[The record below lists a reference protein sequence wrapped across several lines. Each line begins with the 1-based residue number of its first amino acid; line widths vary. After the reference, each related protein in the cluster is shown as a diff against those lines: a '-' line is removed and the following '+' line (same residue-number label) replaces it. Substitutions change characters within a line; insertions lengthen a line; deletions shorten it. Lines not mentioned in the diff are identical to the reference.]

1 MDLTI
6 SLIGV
11 LNECAGNESD
21 LDFAHRFAFKFII
34 LPLIMVKSVRRLIN
48 SKIAS
53 LNDAGGCWVVAWNGY
68 S

>member
-11 LNECAGNESD
+11 LNEYADNDSD

-34 LPLIMVKSVRRLIN
+34 LPLIMVKCRRRLIN
-48 SKIAS
+48 SQITPIRTK
-53 LNDAGGCWVVAWNGY
+53 
-68 S
+68 